1 MTRTISLL
9 FPVAAWL
16 CLFSCSVACAGDT
29 KPNIVFILA
38 DDLGYGDVSCYNEDG
53 KIGTPHIDRLAAN
66 GIRFTDAH
74 SGSSVCTP
82 TRYGFLTGRYAWRSR
97 LKRSVLNGVS
107 PPLIEKGRMTVASLL
122 KSQGYHTAM
131 IGKWHLGWDYQ
142 FKTDARPKSIPDSFA
157 YDPNKLPIDYTK
169 PVRNGPDTN
178 GFDEYF
184 GICGS
189 LDMNPYVYVENGR
202 ITAAPDRVTEN
213 TEKKFWRKGLTGADF
228 KHIDVM
234 PNFVKRSVQY
244 IERRAKTGQPFFLYL
259 ALPGPHTPI
268 LPVAAFEGTTQTNLY
283 GDFVA
288 QCDDH
293 VGEIVTALR
302 QAGALD
308 NTLIVFTSD
317 NGCSPMANFEEL
329 KAVGHNPNYI
339 YRGHKADIFEA
350 GHRVPY
356 IVQWPAAIR
365 PGQVSDETICLTDA
379 LATVAEQLGVELPDD
394 AGEDSVSHLSVLLG
408 KTSARPLRET
418 TVHHSFDGVFAI
430 REGDWKL
437 IFNPGSGG
445 WSYPSPFSDAAILK
459 TLPPLQL
466 YHLEKDPGE
475 TQNQVKDHPELV
487 QHLTDL
493 MDTYVKQGRSTPG
506 APQSND
512 GEIRF
517 QSRVEDHVG
526 GDSGIEYKKDNP
538 PQ

>member
-1 MTRTISLL
+1 MLRTLILR
-9 FPVAAWL
+9 FIVVVGIGIINGCAAP
-16 CLFSCSVACAGDT
+16 SSD
-29 KPNIVFILA
+29 KQPNIIFILA
-38 DDLGYGDVSCYNEDG
+38 DDLGYGDVSCYNEEG
-53 KIGTPHIDRLAAN
+53 KIATPHIDRLAAN

-74 SGSSVCTP
+74 SGSAVCTP

-131 IGKWHLGWDYQ
+131 IGKWHLGWDFQ
-142 FKTDARPKSIPDSFA
+142 FKTDARPKAIPDSFS

-169 PVRNGPDTN
+169 PVRNGPNVN

-184 GICGS
+184 AICGS

-213 TEKKFWRKGLTGADF
+213 TEKRFWRKGLTGADF
-228 KHIDVM
+228 KHIEVM
-234 PNFVKRSVQY
+234 PTFVERSVQY
-244 IERRAKTGQPFFLYL
+244 IERRAQTGQPFFLYL

-268 LPVAAFEGTTQTNLY
+268 LPVAEFEGSTRTNHY

-288 QCDDH
+288 QCDAH

-302 QAGALD
+302 QAGILD
-308 NTLIVFTSD
+308 NTMLIFTSD
-317 NGCSPMANFEEL
+317 NGCSPMANFKEL
-329 KAVGHNPNYI
+329 AAVGHNPNYI
-339 YRGHKADIFEA
+339 YRGHKADIFEG

-365 PGQVSDETICLTDA
+365 PGQVSDETICLTDT
-379 LATVAEQLGVELPDD
+379 LATVAEELGVKLPDN

-408 KTSARPLRET
+408 KASGPVRQA

-430 REGDWKL
+430 RQGHWKL

-445 WSYPSPFSDAAILK
+445 WSYPSPFSDAALLK

-466 YHLEKDPGE
+466 YNLNEDPGE
-475 TQNQVKDHPELV
+475 KQNLLNDYPEKV
-487 QHLTDL
+487 RYLTDL
-493 MDTYVKQGRSTPG
+493 MDKYVKQGRSTPG
-506 APQSND
+506 VAQSND
-512 GEIRF
+512 GETVF
-517 QSRVEDHVG
+517 QTQVEDHVG
-526 GDSGIEYKKDNP
+526 GDSGIEYKKEDSTH
-538 PQ
+538 